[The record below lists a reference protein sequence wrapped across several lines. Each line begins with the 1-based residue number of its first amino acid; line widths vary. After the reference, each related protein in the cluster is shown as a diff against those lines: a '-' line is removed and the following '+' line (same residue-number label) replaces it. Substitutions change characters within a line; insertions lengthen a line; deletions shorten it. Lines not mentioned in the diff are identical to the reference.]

1 MNQGRVMKRSRRR
14 RGEIRGIITRTDQF
28 RVKGW
33 WRLLRFVVIRVCF
46 LLALFYIVAGF
57 PIQNGRRNYE
67 SARDACLLFI
77 PLTAAYLGPCR
88 NPRISLNE
96 TIFYIGDNLVL
107 GTFFVSRKPPESR
120 PDGVSRALLR
130 TVCHARDGPPPC
142 IAFTG

>member
-1 MNQGRVMKRSRRR
+1 MKRSKRRR

-28 RVKGW
+28 RVKGPGW
-33 WRLLRFVVIRVCF
+33 WRLLRFVVIRVFF

-88 NPRISLNE
+88 NPSGEL
-96 TIFYIGDNLVL
+96 
-107 GTFFVSRKPPESR
+107 
-120 PDGVSRALLR
+120 A
-130 TVCHARDGPPPC
+130 
-142 IAFTG
+142 